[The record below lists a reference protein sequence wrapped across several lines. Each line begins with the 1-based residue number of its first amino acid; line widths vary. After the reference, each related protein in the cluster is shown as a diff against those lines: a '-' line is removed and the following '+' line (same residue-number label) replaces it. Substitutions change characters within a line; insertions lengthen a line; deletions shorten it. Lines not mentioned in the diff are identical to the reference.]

1 MEHAGRNGEPP
12 LGPCEGCPIGDGTC
26 PFIDEIS
33 ESALAFSC
41 VWDHGAHEGYREA
54 LWDLIGP
61 SLGPQDAMRWLARRA
76 AIWET
81 HQKIQADEME
91 RRRKESNHG
100 NQA

>member
-1 MEHAGRNGEPP
+1 MLA
-12 LGPCEGCPIGDGTC
+12 PCESCPIGDAHFPC
-26 PFIDEIS
+26 IDELS

-61 SLGPQDAMRWLARRA
+61 AYGPQDAMRWLARRQA
-76 AIWET
+76 VWET
-81 HQKIQADEME
+81 HQKIQADEMK
-91 RRRKESNHG
+91 RRQKEQSNG